1 MSDSSIDS
9 TTYQEELERIEA
21 AVKDGLEP
29 PLTSIMP
36 VASHSASQHPSSSSS
51 HSPGTHTPS
60 ASNDRDEL
68 NFLSGDDDHERG
80 DIGRRR
86 NSDRDVLDQD
96 PIHSGAGSSSGGLG
110 GPPLSF
116 KRRQKAS
123 LSGPARLFAAFTG
136 GGSSAGGSNP
146 TSGRPSLS
154 DPAPRPQAS
163 GTGFGLNFSPP
174 FLNFNTSRKDDLPQD
189 WNVEGPGRRVGYDD
203 LTAIDWIFEYNK
215 ERQRLRTLA
224 SGAGGL
230 LGYFR
235 HLIDASQVWVVLVLT
250 GITVGAIAAGINIAS
265 DWLGDLKQGY
275 CSNGPEGG
283 RFYLNKSFCC
293 YGYDQGS
300 KCVGWK
306 TWGEAFGVSSPG
318 GQWAIGYIFFLL
330 FSVRRPRSFHLL
342 LDF

>member
-1 MSDSSIDS
+1 
-9 TTYQEELERIEA
+9 
-21 AVKDGLEP
+21 
-29 PLTSIMP
+29 MP
-36 VASHSASQHPSSSSS
+36 VASQSDFTHHHPSSSSS
-51 HSPGTHTPS
+51 HSPAIPTPS
-60 ASNDRDEL
+60 ASDDRDEL
-68 NFLSGDDDHERG
+68 DFLSGDDDHDRG
-80 DIGRRR
+80 DIGHRRA
-86 NSDRDVLDQD
+86 SDRDVLDED
-96 PIHSGAGSSSGGLG
+96 PIHGGSSSLG

-136 GGSSAGGSNP
+136 GNGSAAGSNP

-154 DPAPRPQAS
+154 DPPRPQSSGAS
-163 GTGFGLNFSPP
+163 LGFNFSSP
-174 FLNFNTSRKDDLPQD
+174 FSNLNAPSKDDSPMD
-189 WNVEGPGRRVGYDD
+189 WYAEGPGRRVGYED

-215 ERQRLRTLA
+215 ERQRLRALA

-235 HLIDASQVWVVLVLT
+235 HLVDASQVWVVLLLT

-265 DWLGDLKQGY
+265 DWLGDLKQGF
-275 CSNGPEGG
+275 CSSGPEGG

-306 TWGEAFGVSSPG
+306 TWGEAFGVESAG
-318 GQWAIGYIFFLL
+318 GQWTIGYIFFLL
-330 FSVRRPRSFHLL
+330 FSVRILCPLTVLPNTNGSRYCWHILL
-342 LDF
+342 LS